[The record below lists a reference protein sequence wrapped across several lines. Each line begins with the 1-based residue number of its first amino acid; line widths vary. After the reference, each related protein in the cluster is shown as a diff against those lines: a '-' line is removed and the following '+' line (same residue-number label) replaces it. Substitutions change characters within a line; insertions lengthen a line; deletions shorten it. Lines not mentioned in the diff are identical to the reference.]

1 MLYQDSHITSRTEV
15 TPVVKFKLNFLLP
28 VVTVIGNLFPGLA
41 QHLFALAHVDD
52 VVEQYVPETKA
63 NVILSFQNI
72 THSCFPRSTRK
83 IQHDLLRPFSGS
95 NLRG

>member
-41 QHLFALAHVDD
+41 QHLFALAQVDD
-52 VVEQYVPETKA
+52 VVEQYVPET
-63 NVILSFQNI
+63 NQS
-72 THSCFPRSTRK
+72 
-83 IQHDLLRPFSGS
+83 
-95 NLRG
+95 